1 MYEVGD
7 FIYYGGTGV
16 CRVKNIAKR
25 KFPGER
31 ESRLFY
37 TIEPL
42 NEEYVIHTPVGG
54 TKVFMRSVISKEE
67 AESLIDTIPSIQVE
81 PCCNKVVNQLT
92 AHYKASLETHD
103 CADLVALIKSVHKK
117 KKMAEDQKRKLG
129 AVDERFMKYA
139 EELLFSEL
147 SVALDVPKDEVPAY
161 ISSRIAAQQDRK
173 GIKRNC
179 AFS

>member
-7 FIYYGGTGV
+7 FVYYAGTGV

-42 NEEYVIHTPVGG
+42 DQGYIIHTPVGG
-54 TKVFMRSVISKEE
+54 TKVFMRNILSKEE
-67 AESLIDTIPSIQVE
+67 AESLIDAIPTIPAE
-81 PCCNKVVNQLT
+81 PYHNKVVNQLT
-92 AHYKASLETHD
+92 AYYNAAIDTHD
-103 CADLVALIKSVHKK
+103 CADLVVLIKSVYEK
-117 KKMAEDQKRKLG
+117 KKMAEDEKRKLG
-129 AVDERFMKYA
+129 AVDERFMKHA

-147 SVALDVPKDEVPAY
+147 SVALDVPKDEVAAY
-161 ISSRIAAQQDRK
+161 ITSRIEAVQNGA
-173 GIKRNC
+173 
-179 AFS
+179 